1 MTLKELMEYGD
12 KMMNLHPDQKELI
25 FIGVDDCL
33 DNNQDGDEHIIQ
45 MHAWITRICTENT
58 KVDPI
63 SLD

>member
-12 KMMNLHPDQKELI
+12 EMMNQHPDQKDLI

-33 DNNQDGDEHIIQ
+33 ENNQDGDERLLQ
-45 MHAWITRICTENT
+45 MHAWITRICNENI

-63 SLD
+63 SAD